1 MWSPRVG
8 RTTTRL
14 LHVCDILRPSSYK
27 GLFSGFSGCRY
38 LDRSTTV
45 YPSSE
50 PVLWHSWFEVIDT
63 LLMQLKYPD
72 ALSRHHT
79 QIQQPAYVI
88 TTRACMSILS
98 LWFVSSAGYTPKAV
112 LIWGAQ
118 NTSTAKEYLSGMHIL
133 GFASAK
139 IYRWLTYSIAR
150 GVNSIVK

>member
-1 MWSPRVG
+1 MEKMWSPRVG

-118 NTSTAKEYLSGMHIL
+118 NTSTAKEYYLVC
-133 GFASAK
+133 
-139 IYRWLTYSIAR
+139 TYSALQVQKYTADWPIQ
-150 GVNSIVK
+150 